1 MIANSSILKI
11 EGQNVNINDKEK
23 QKLLFNEIASI
34 ILHAF
39 QNYFSCHRLNMTD
52 ELFVKLNSLL
62 QIKQESIY
70 LEMCEIERVQ
80 FKINRY
86 SEISIVNCLLQL
98 IISSQF
104 NCMTIEDLE
113 NIPYEFFTS
122 SSISKIFE
130 GIDYKTKKIIINETM
145 MRRFSSYKKDN
156 DILNS
161 FFNYLKTTK
170 IIESLEEIEIN
181 GCISYDF
188 CLLSKEISQYKWILP

>member
-1 MIANSSILKI
+1 MIADSGILKI
-11 EGQNVNINDKEK
+11 EGQNVNINDEEK
-23 QKLLFNEIASI
+23 QELLLYSITSVILFAFKKYLSYHRWNIPAELLEKLVTLQE
-34 ILHAF
+34 
-39 QNYFSCHRLNMTD
+39 
-52 ELFVKLNSLL
+52 FVKESVD
-62 QIKQESIY
+62 IKEI
-70 LEMCEIERVQ
+70 EIERVQ
-80 FKINRY
+80 FKTNRY
-86 SEISIVNCLLQL
+86 SKNSIVNCLLHL

-113 NIPYEFFTS
+113 IIPYEFFTLS
-122 SSISKIFE
+122 LYAKIFE

-170 IIESLEEIEIN
+170 IIDSLEEIEIN

-188 CLLSKEISQYKWILP
+188 CLLSKEISKYK